1 MTEPNDSPPTN
12 RDAAN
17 WAGPVDRLS
26 AAGVAGAKD
35 DAVTGKRVSGPLQ
48 GFGQLWQK
56 TFTVRLDGTD
66 ISPTDLIALWKD
78 RFPTFWPKG
87 QRFYA
92 PLSGIAP
99 GEVAL
104 LEIAPVP
111 GAPVRLSTGVLVVY
125 ADDESFTFMTPEG
138 HTLSAWITF
147 SARRDG
153 DVTIAQAQA
162 LERPADP
169 FDELA
174 YMLGGNRINNRFWEA
189 TLGNLAMAVGVAGPV
204 VETQVVCIDRKRQ
217 WRYWRNVRN
226 SASIRSARRTLTA
239 PFRKL
244 TGRGRGPGSR
254 ERPERR
260 PPDRRDRG
268 RGRPERP
275 GRGDHPGSGRALR
288 TRLRSRPNCWWRD
301 ADRGTD
307 PPRIPPRP
315 LLDDLAADDRLAV
328 LPECRSGGP
337 RGRAPPARCT
347 VRAPP

>member
-1 MTEPNDSPPTN
+1 MVETKPTQTSEAPVS

-17 WAGPVDRLS
+17 WARPVERLS

-56 TFTVRLDGTD
+56 TFTVRLDGIDTT
-66 ISPTDLIALWKD
+66 PEAVVATWKAH
-78 RFPTFWPKG
+78 FPEFWPKG

-104 LEIAPVP
+104 LEIQPVP
-111 GAPVRLSTGVLVVY
+111 GAPVRLSTGVLVLY

-147 SARRDG
+147 SAKRDG

-162 LERPADP
+162 LERPSDP

-174 YMLGGNRINNRFWEA
+174 YKFGGNRQNNKFWEA
-189 TLGNLAMAVGVAGPV
+189 TLRNLAISVGVPVPV
-204 VETQVVCIDRKRQ
+204 VEIQSTCIDSNRQ

-226 SASIRSARRTLTA
+226 SATVRSARRTLTA
-239 PFRKL
+239 PVRKL
-244 TGRGRGPGSR
+244 TGRG
-254 ERPERR
+254 
-260 PPDRRDRG
+260 
-268 RGRPERP
+268 
-275 GRGDHPGSGRALR
+275 
-288 TRLRSRPNCWWRD
+288 
-301 ADRGTD
+301 
-307 PPRIPPRP
+307 
-315 LLDDLAADDRLAV
+315 
-328 LPECRSGGP
+328 
-337 RGRAPPARCT
+337 
-347 VRAPP
+347 

>member
-1 MTEPNDSPPTN
+1 MVETERTPTSEAPAS

-17 WAGPVDRLS
+17 WARPVERLS
-26 AAGVAGAKD
+26 AAGVTGAKD

-56 TFTVRLDGTD
+56 TYSVRLDGIDT
-66 ISPTDLIALWKD
+66 SPEAVIATWKAH
-78 RFPTFWPKG
+78 FPEFWPKG

-104 LEIAPVP
+104 LEIEPLP
-111 GAPVRLSTGVLVVY
+111 GAPVRLSTGVLVLY

-162 LERPADP
+162 LERPSDP

-174 YMLGGNRINNRFWEA
+174 YMLGGNRQNNRFWEA
-189 TLGNLAMAVGVAGPV
+189 TLRNLAVRVGVPV
-204 VETQVVCIDRKRQ
+204 PLVEVQSACIDGNRQ

-226 SASIRSARRTLTA
+226 SATVRSARRTLTA
-239 PFRKL
+239 PVRRL
-244 TGRGRGPGSR
+244 TGRG
-254 ERPERR
+254 
-260 PPDRRDRG
+260 
-268 RGRPERP
+268 
-275 GRGDHPGSGRALR
+275 
-288 TRLRSRPNCWWRD
+288 
-301 ADRGTD
+301 
-307 PPRIPPRP
+307 
-315 LLDDLAADDRLAV
+315 
-328 LPECRSGGP
+328 
-337 RGRAPPARCT
+337 
-347 VRAPP
+347 